1 MSPRRP
7 TISDGPL
14 DPLIH
19 EASRLMIVSVLNE
32 CESADFN
39 FLLGATGLT
48 RGNLSAH
55 MAKLVAAGYVEETK
69 QFVNRKQLT
78 QYRLSPAGRDAYV
91 KYRADWINLTNG
103 SGRQG

>member
-7 TISDGPL
+7 TEPIGPL

-19 EASRLMIVSVLNE
+19 EVARLVIVSVLNE

-39 FLLGATGLT
+39 FLLGTTGLT

-55 MAKLVAAGYVEETK
+55 MAKLVAAGYVEEAK
-69 QFVNRKQLT
+69 QFVDRKPLT
-78 QYRLSPAGRDAYV
+78 QYRLSRAGRGAYT
-91 KYRADWINLTNG
+91 KYRADWRKLTNG
-103 SGRQG
+103 ARRRG

>member
-39 FLLGATGLT
+39 FLLGATRLT
-48 RGNLSAH
+48 RGNLSAE
-55 MAKLVAAGYVEETK
+55 LY
-69 QFVNRKQLT
+69 
-78 QYRLSPAGRDAYV
+78 PAGLAGEHRLRVAGC
-91 KYRADWINLTNG
+91 ASAGWL
-103 SGRQG
+103 

>member
-1 MSPRRP
+1 MRPRRP
-7 TISDGPL
+7 THCDGPL
-14 DPLIH
+14 DPMIH
-19 EASRLMIVSVLNE
+19 EASRLVIVSVLNE

-39 FLLGATGLT
+39 FLLGTTGLT

-69 QFVNRKQLT
+69 QFVNRRQLT
-78 QYRLSPAGRDAYV
+78 QYRLSTAGRAAYT

-103 SGRQG
+103 SGRRG